1 MKKKFNQVFYSSIII
16 SICLLI
22 LGGILVILPD
32 ISFQIITYI
41 TAAILMINGIFCITI
56 KDNNWFFNDFLI
68 LGLIELLFG
77 IIILINP
84 DIVKIIVPII
94 VGVVIVI
101 KSFLDIK
108 MSVYLASA
116 KVDGWILMLI
126 CSVISIILG
135 MIIIINPSIG
145 SMLVTT
151 SLGILLILSSIST
164 LIDTIWLKSHIKKIV
179 KLLENK

>member
-41 TAAILMINGIFCITI
+41 TAAILMINGIFYITI

-84 DIVKIIVPII
+84 DIVKIMVPII

-101 KSFLDIK
+101 KSFLNIK